1 MADLEKASKN
11 KKTHTSSG
19 RIPSALGYRLYVNEL
34 LKDDNIS
41 LEEIKYIQ
49 SKLSTKVDAIEDLTK
64 ITSQTLSEVTHYTS
78 VAVGPRAEEQ
88 KIQEIKFVLL
98 GTRMLMAVILTDTG
112 MVKETIIKF
121 DEDITEDQVETL
133 NYIFNNK
140 LKGKPLE
147 EINQPLKQYI
157 LSQMDYS
164 VKVIKPILEQ
174 LNKVVNDTDKI
185 YLDGTNRI
193 FDLPEFKSLEVAKR
207 FINLIDTKEIVLDL
221 LNTGFANDI
230 NVYIGDESKNK
241 ELQDFS
247 IVTFRH
253 KYKNKDLGTIG
264 IIGPKRM
271 DYSKV
276 ISVMKYISK
285 KLNEK

>member
-1 MADLEKASKN
+1 MADLEKAGYIE
-11 KKTHTSSG
+11 KTHTSSG

-49 SKLSTKVDAIEDLTK
+49 SKLSTKVDAIEKKKK

-157 LSQMDYS
+157 LAQMDYS

>member
-1 MADLEKASKN
+1 MADLEKAGYIE
-11 KKTHTSSG
+11 KTHTSSG

-157 LSQMDYS
+157 LSKMDYS
-164 VKVIKPILEQ
+164 VKVIKPVLEQ

>member
-1 MADLEKASKN
+1 MADLEKAGYIE
-11 KKTHTSSG
+11 KTHTSSG

-140 LKGKPLE
+140 LKSKPLE

-164 VKVIKPILEQ
+164 VKVIKPVLEQ

>member
-1 MADLEKASKN
+1 MADLEKAGYIE
-11 KKTHTSSG
+11 KTHTSSG

-164 VKVIKPILEQ
+164 VKVIKPVLEQ